1 MRPAAQVEEHAPF
14 EQKSPLQLVPQVPQ
28 FTGSEARFAQAMPHA
43 LRGAVHVHWLLVQVW
58 PDPQALPHVPQ
69 LRKSVASVVQFP
81 LQVV

>member
-1 MRPAAQVEEHAPF
+1 
-14 EQKSPLQLVPQVPQ
+14 
-28 FTGSEARFAQAMPHA
+28 
-43 LRGAVHVHWLLVQVW
+43 VHVHWLVVQVW